1 MDKGISVIDARYYVP
16 ENVLTNDD
24 LSKIVD
30 TSDEW
35 IYPALVSRNVIYV
48 KMKHL

>member
-1 MDKGISVIDARYYVP
+1 MDKGISVIDTGYYVP

-24 LSKIVD
+24 TSKIVD
-30 TSDEW
+30 TVMNGFT
-35 IYPALVSRNVIYV
+35 PALVSRNVIYV

>member
-1 MDKGISVIDARYYVP
+1 MDKGIYVIDTGYYVP

-35 IYPALVSRNVIYV
+35 IYPPHWYQETSY
-48 KMKHL
+48 M

>member
-1 MDKGISVIDARYYVP
+1 MDKGISIIDTGYYVP

-24 LSKIVD
+24 LSKLVD

-35 IYPALVSRNVIYV
+35 IYPRTYRYGL
-48 KMKHL
+48 